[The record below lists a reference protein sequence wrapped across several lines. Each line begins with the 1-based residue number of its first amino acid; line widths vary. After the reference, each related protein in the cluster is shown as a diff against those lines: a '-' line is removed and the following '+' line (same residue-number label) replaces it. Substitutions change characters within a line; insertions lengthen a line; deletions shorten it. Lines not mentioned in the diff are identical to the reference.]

1 MAADTNIMQKSIR
14 VPYIADLE
22 TMSKNQFESAMNQSA
37 ASGCVDTVNW
47 PDEFAYCPQCSFKI
61 ARSGAYLAVWFSVC
75 GKDLRATE
83 MEDNGRNWEDS
94 CCEFFL
100 APCPEY
106 YYNMEINCIGSVLMA
121 KGSGRGDRVQVDP
134 SRVASIIRHASLEHK
149 LYDIQGGN
157 HEWSVAILI
166 PFELIDLDSENLPE
180 SLGCNFYKCGDLTAT
195 PHFVTWNPIPCAHP
209 DFHRPEFFG
218 KLEF

>member
-1 MAADTNIMQKSIR
+1 MVTDTNTVRKSIK
-14 VPYIADLE
+14 VPVIENLE
-22 TMSKNQFESAMNQSA
+22 TMSKESFESAMCESA
-37 ASGCVDTVNW
+37 ACGSVDTVNW
-47 PDEFAYCPQCSFKI
+47 PGEFGYCPECSFRI
-61 ARSGAYLAVWFSVC
+61 ARSRRYLSVWFQVC

-83 MEDNGRNWEDS
+83 LQDNGRNWEDS

-134 SRVASIIRHASLEHK
+134 AKVAGIIRHTSLEHK
-149 LYDIQGGN
+149 LYDIQGGS
-157 HEWSVAILI
+157 HSWSVAILV
-166 PFELIDLDSENLPE
+166 PFELVGLDPENLPE
-180 SLGCNFYKCGDLTAT
+180 SVACNFYKCGDLTAT
-195 PHFVTWNPIPCAHP
+195 PHFVTWNPVPCEHP

-218 KLEF
+218 ELVF